1 MKNVMAVIYQL
12 LNSVDEYETYN
23 GIAPQKAV
31 YPYRVYKLMP
41 ITPTEKDR
49 DDYMLEV
56 SCWDKSESTSHVRV
70 IDMAERTRQALLRFR
85 HLDGDNL
92 IVVSRPNVG
101 YIPDPDEM
109 IKRYDVTAT
118 LMTYRRS

>member
-1 MKNVMAVIYQL
+1 MKNVMAVIYQQ
-12 LNSVDEYETYN
+12 LNNVDEYETYN